1 MSQARGARGQR
12 QRGAR
17 MSADERRKMVLD
29 AAIVEFASYG
39 LHGVS
44 TDTIAERVG
53 VSQPYVIRLFGS
65 KKELFLEAGHKVFD
79 RILDSLRAEVKKRS
93 EEPTLAMKR
102 AYVRLAALPEEL
114 LMMLQ
119 ALTASKDPEV
129 RGAVYQ
135 RLEEVYAYVEKVT
148 GESSENIRLLFA
160 QAMLLTI
167 SASIDLYSVAEEKD
181 WARVLLG
188 LEGRNVEKNAEQTS

>member
-1 MSQARGARGQR
+1 
-12 QRGAR
+12 

-65 KKELFLEAGHKVFD
+65 KKELFLEAGHTVFD
-79 RILDSLRAEVKKRS
+79 RILDSLRAEVEKRP
-93 EEPTLAMKR
+93 EEPMLAMKR
-102 AYVRLAALPEEL
+102 AYVRLASLPEEL

-119 ALTASKDPEV
+119 ALAASKDPEV
-129 RGAVYQ
+129 RDAVYQ
-135 RLEEVYAYVEKVT
+135 RLEEVYAYVEAAT

-188 LEGRNVEKNAEQTS
+188 LEDRDIGEKNAEEQTS